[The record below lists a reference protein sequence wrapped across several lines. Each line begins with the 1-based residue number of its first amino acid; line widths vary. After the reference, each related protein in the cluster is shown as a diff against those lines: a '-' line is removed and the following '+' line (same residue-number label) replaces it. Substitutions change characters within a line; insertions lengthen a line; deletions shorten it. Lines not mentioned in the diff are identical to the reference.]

1 MTTSELEG
9 YAEFAGRA
17 LSNFQLGMMQM
28 MQNDPE
34 DTTTLCYQ
42 NTIVTN
48 TYIMDIADFTAYTTG
63 GFDTGTFLIKFKE
76 MNFFL
81 IQELE
86 ACSYNEFLISLDSML
101 SNIPAAVA
109 AGLNIATQAGTG
121 F

>member
-81 IQELE
+81 I
-86 ACSYNEFLISLDSML
+86 
-101 SNIPAAVA
+101 
-109 AGLNIATQAGTG
+109 
-121 F
+121 